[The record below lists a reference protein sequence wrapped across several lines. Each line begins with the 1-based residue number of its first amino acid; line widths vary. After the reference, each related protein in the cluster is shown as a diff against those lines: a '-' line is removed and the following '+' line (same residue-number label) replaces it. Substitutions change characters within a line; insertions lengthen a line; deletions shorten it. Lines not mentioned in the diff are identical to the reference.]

1 MTFLDYLTIF
11 AFAVGVLLAGLAFSG
26 RQADIKSFFSAG
38 GAIPWGI
45 SGLSLFMG
53 FFSAGTFVV
62 WGAIA
67 YSHGLVAITIQATMC
82 IAGFVVGALIAPRW
96 QRTGALTAAEYI
108 TERFGAKTQKS
119 YTGLFLLVSLFTTGS
134 FLYPIARIVQV
145 STGFPLEACILALGG
160 FCILYVAL
168 GGLWSVVI
176 TDVLQ
181 FVVLTVAVLITVP
194 LSFDRIGGVQALFE
208 RAPEGFFSLTNGT
221 YPWVFMVAFG
231 IYNAVFIGGNWA
243 YVQRYTSVRTPRDA
257 KKVGYLFGAL
267 YMICPLLWMLPPM
280 ICRIYNGGLT
290 GMEDEGAYL
299 LMCREALPGGMLG
312 MMLGGMIFA
321 TASSLNATLNISAGV
336 FTNDIFRNLRPKSSE
351 RTLMLVAKLST
362 LVFGLLAVFV
372 ALMVPKM
379 GGIVN
384 VVISVAALT
393 GVPLYLPVVWSLFSK
408 YQTRRSILFVTVSS
422 LAVNALLKF
431 VTPGFGLSL
440 DRTWEMVVGVT
451 VPALLLLGYEVY
463 ARLSGGGDTRYAAY
477 EKVMTGRQTEKADN
491 KAGNSFGIKVIGIG
505 TLTGGVMVSVLGIVA
520 SHDGLLIAGYGAA
533 LLLIGGVLLK
543 WSKTR
548 KKA

>member
-1 MTFLDYLTIF
+1 MSLLDYLTIL

-26 RQADIKSFFSAG
+26 RQSDIKSFFSAG

-82 IAGFVVGALIAPRW
+82 VAGFIVGALIAPRW
-96 QRTGALTAAEYI
+96 QKTGALTAAEYI
-108 TERFGAKTQKS
+108 TGRFGQKTQKS
-119 YTGLFLLVSLFTTGS
+119 YTYLFLLVSLFTTGS

-194 LSFDRIGGVQALFE
+194 LSFGKIGGVQAPFE
-208 RAPEGFFSLTNGT
+208 RAPEGFFALTDGS
-221 YPWVFMVAFG
+221 YPWAFMIAFG

-257 KKVGYLFGAL
+257 KKVGYLFGSL
-267 YMICPLLWMLPPM
+267 YMICPILWMLPPM
-280 ICRIYNGGLT
+280 ICRIYDGGLT

-299 LMCREALPGGMLG
+299 LMCREALPNGILG

-336 FTNDIFRNLRPKSSE
+336 FTNDIFRNLHPKSSE
-351 RTLMLVAKLST
+351 RTLMVVAKLST

-393 GVPLYLPVVWSLFSK
+393 GVPLYLPIVWSLFSK
-408 YQTRRSILFVTVSS
+408 YQTCGSILFATIAS

-431 VTPGFGLSL
+431 VMPGFGFAL
-440 DRTWEMVVGVT
+440 DRTWEMVVGVA
-451 VPALLLLGYEVY
+451 VPVFLLLVYEAY
-463 ARLSGGGDTRYAAY
+463 ARLFAGEDARYAAY
-477 EKVMTGRQTEKADN
+477 ERAMAGRKAAKADN
-491 KAGNSFGIKVIGIG
+491 KAGNRFGIKVIGIG
-505 TLTGGVMVSVLGIVA
+505 TLTGGVMVTVLGAIA
-520 SHDGLLIAGYGAA
+520 SHDGLLIASYGVALLVIGAA
-533 LLLIGGVLLK
+533 LLKL
-543 WSKTR
+543 SKTF
-548 KKA
+548 KEA

>member
-1 MTFLDYLTIF
+1 MTLLDYLTIV
-11 AFAVGVLLAGLAFSG
+11 AFAAGVLLAGLAFSG
-26 RQADIKSFFSAG
+26 RQSDIKSFFSAG

-67 YSHGLVAITIQATMC
+67 YTHGLVAITIQATMC
-82 IAGFVVGALIAPRW
+82 VAGFVVGVLIAPRW
-96 QRTGALTAAEYI
+96 QKTGALTAAEYI
-108 TERFGAKTQKS
+108 TERFGARTQKS
-119 YTGLFLLVSLFTTGS
+119 YTCLFLLISLFTTGS

-194 LSFDRIGGVQALFE
+194 LSFDRIGGVQALFD

-280 ICRIYNGGLT
+280 ICRIYDGGLT

-351 RTLMLVAKLST
+351 RALMIVAKLST

-408 YQTRRSILFVTVSS
+408 YQTRRSILSVTVSS

-440 DRTWEMVVGVT
+440 DRTWEMVVGVA

-463 ARLSGGGDTRYAAY
+463 ARLSGGGDVRYAAY
-477 EKVMTGRQTEKADN
+477 EKVMTGRQTEKTDN
-491 KAGNSFGIKVIGIG
+491 MAGNSFGIKVIGIG
-505 TLTGGVMVSVLGIVA
+505 TLTGGVMVTALGIVA

-533 LLLIGGVLLK
+533 LLLVGGVLLK
-543 WSKTR
+543 RSKTS

>member
-1 MTFLDYLTIF
+1 MTLLDYLTIV
-11 AFAVGVLLAGLAFSG
+11 AFAAGVLLAGLAFSG
-26 RQADIKSFFSAG
+26 RQSDIKSFFSAG

-67 YSHGLVAITIQATMC
+67 YTHGLVAITIQATMC
-82 IAGFVVGALIAPRW
+82 VAGFVVGVLIAPRW
-96 QRTGALTAAEYI
+96 QKTGALTAAEYI
-108 TERFGAKTQKS
+108 TERFGARTQKS
-119 YTGLFLLVSLFTTGS
+119 YTCLFLLISLFTTGS

-194 LSFDRIGGVQALFE
+194 LSFDRIGGVQALFD

-280 ICRIYNGGLT
+280 ICRIYDGGLT

-351 RTLMLVAKLST
+351 RALMIVAKLST

-408 YQTRRSILFVTVSS
+408 YPTRRSILSVTVSS

-440 DRTWEMVVGVT
+440 DRTWEMVVGVA

-463 ARLSGGGDTRYAAY
+463 ARLSGGGDVRYAAY
-477 EKVMTGRQTEKADN
+477 EKVMTGRQTEKTDN
-491 KAGNSFGIKVIGIG
+491 MAGNSFGIKVIGIG
-505 TLTGGVMVSVLGIVA
+505 TLTGGVMVTALGIVA

-533 LLLIGGVLLK
+533 LLLVGGVLLK
-543 WSKTR
+543 RSKTS